1 MNNDEHNIN
10 ILCDSLESLSL
21 HSINSFRNTTS
32 SKKRALCQ
40 YDVNDLE
47 RIQCQK
53 VILQNEIRVSELD
66 GGLKIYPNDEQI
78 KNNIEKVKKLK
89 ESIK

>member
-1 MNNDEHNIN
+1 MSNDEHNIVD

-21 HSINSFRNTTS
+21 DNINSFRNTTS

-40 YDVNDLE
+40 YDVNDLK

-53 VILQNEIRVSELD
+53 EILQ
-66 GGLKIYPNDEQI
+66 Q
-78 KNNIEKVKKLK
+78 
-89 ESIK
+89 